1 MGIGLSAII
10 VFCQALVNK
19 YRLSYMF
26 GKFLLK
32 LTDFLVGK
40 FRGLNH
46 ATRKK
51 IIFKGAGYIKSR
63 AIVNID

>member
-40 FRGLNH
+40 FRGLKSFLRGLQTTAREGLF
-46 ATRKK
+46 ATLH
-51 IIFKGAGYIKSR
+51 
-63 AIVNID
+63 